1 MAIEYIQKDY
11 PDFDIPPY
19 KGTSYESWIPDTL
32 DLAERADLAING
44 LTGPTDPEADYE
56 AYWQVNFFRNP
67 PIMWHDIDDVQ
78 PKFMEALPLLRII
91 TGSQYNNQVDFAWMT
106 TLLRSIGPDG
116 LIYMPLIGRP
126 WAKFYRGPDGYPN
139 PVWKENGQTTNI
151 DDPSVEFIA
160 QPWVATGRLLST
172 MVVYY
177 NRDNNEIWKTTAQSV
192 VDRLTT
198 LAIHKDSFS
207 YYVEGSFEP
216 NATVDK
222 NSKMPQGVQ
231 AGLSTGRLIQGL
243 THVYK
248 FMDYKP
254 AIELAGKLV
263 SYLIN
268 HAAFFDK
275 DGKFIENTE
284 ERNFIHFHDHA
295 IDLLF
300 ILEYATETKDMDLIK
315 FVNKSYKWART
326 QGACTVG
333 LFPEIIEDIP
343 ISYKYPQHQ
352 RGCLVSETCEV
363 TDMINL
369 ALKLTKLGI
378 ADYWDDVDRWVR
390 NQFAENQLTR
400 IDWIERIHN
409 PAKEINVMRVGET
422 DERVAERNI
431 GAFAGWPSA
440 NDWSLTAGIMHCCTG
455 NGARTIYYV
464 WENVIT
470 YNNDKLSLNLLL
482 NHASAWADVKSHIP
496 YEGKVEIKINQRCNV
511 LSIRIPEWIESNSTD
526 VICLVNN
533 HPKQTTWNGR
543 FVEIA
548 SLNQGDTVILDFPI
562 EEKTVTEMIGSV
574 LYTLV
579 IKGNEVVFID
589 PPGKIHPL
597 YQRSHYRENNTR
609 WKKIKRFV
617 PDKHLDYF

>member
-1 MAIEYIQKDY
+1 MAIEYIRKDY

-32 DLAERADLAING
+32 DLAERAELAING

-151 DDPSVEFIA
+151 DDPSVKFIA

-177 NRDNNEIWKTTAQSV
+177 NRDNNEIWKTTAQRV

-222 NSKMPQGVQ
+222 NAKIPQGVQ

-248 FMDYKP
+248 FMDYPP
-254 AIELAGKLV
+254 ALELAGKLV
-263 SYLIN
+263 SYLKDY
-268 HAAFFDK
+268 AAFFDK

-300 ILEYATETKDMDLIK
+300 ILEYATETKDMDLIN
-315 FVNKSYKWART
+315 FVNKSYTWART
-326 QGACTVG
+326 QGSCTVG
-333 LFPEIIEDIP
+333 FFPEIIEDIP

-369 ALKLTKLGI
+369 ALKLTKLGV

-390 NQFAENQLTR
+390 NQFTENQLTR

-496 YEGKVEIKINQRCNV
+496 YEGKVEIKIHQTCNV
-511 LSIRIPEWIESNSTD
+511 LSIRIPEWLESNSPD
-526 VICLVNN
+526 VTCLVNN
-533 HPKQTTWNGR
+533 HPKQITWNGR
-543 FVEIA
+543 FVEIP
-548 SLNQGDTVILDFPI
+548 SLNQGDTVMLDFPI

-589 PPGKIHPL
+589 PPGKTHPL
-597 YQRSHYRENNTR
+597 YQRAHYRENNTR
-609 WKKIKRFV
+609 WKKVKRFV

>member
-315 FVNKSYKWART
+315 FVNKRYKWART
-326 QGACTVG
+326 QGSCTVG
-333 LFPEIIEDIP
+333 FFPEIIEDIP

-369 ALKLTKLGI
+369 ALKLTKIGI

>member
-151 DDPSVEFIA
+151 VDPSVVFIA

-326 QGACTVG
+326 QGSCTVG
-333 LFPEIIEDIP
+333 FFPEIIEDIP

>member
-151 DDPSVEFIA
+151 DDPSVDFIA
-160 QPWVATGRLLST
+160 QRWVATVRLLST

-326 QGACTVG
+326 QGSCTVG
-333 LFPEIIEDIP
+333 FFPEIIEDIP

-369 ALKLTKLGI
+369 ALKLTKIGI

>member
-1 MAIEYIQKDY
+1 MAIEYIRKDY

-32 DLAERADLAING
+32 DLAERAELAING

-151 DDPSVEFIA
+151 DDPSVKFIA

-177 NRDNNEIWKTTAQSV
+177 NRDNNEIWKTTAQRV

-222 NSKMPQGVQ
+222 NTKIPQGVQ

-300 ILEYATETKDMDLIK
+300 ILEYATETKDMDLIN
-315 FVNKSYKWART
+315 FVNKSYTWART
-326 QGACTVG
+326 QGSCTVG
-333 LFPEIIEDIP
+333 FFPEIIEDIP

-369 ALKLTKLGI
+369 ALKLTKLGV

-390 NQFAENQLTR
+390 NQFTENQLTR

-496 YEGKVEIKINQRCNV
+496 YEGKVEIKIHQTCNV
-511 LSIRIPEWIESNSTD
+511 LSIRIPEWIESNSPD
-526 VICLVNN
+526 VTCLVNN
-533 HPKQTTWNGR
+533 HPKQITWNGR
-543 FVEIA
+543 FVEIP
-548 SLNQGDTVILDFPI
+548 SLNQGDTVMLDFPI

-589 PPGKIHPL
+589 PPGKTHPL
-597 YQRSHYRENNTR
+597 YQRAHYRENNTR

>member
-326 QGACTVG
+326 QGSCTVG
-333 LFPEIIEDIP
+333 FFPEIIEDIP

-369 ALKLTKLGI
+369 ALKLTKIGI

-543 FVEIA
+543 FVEIV

-589 PPGKIHPL
+589 PPGKTHPL
-597 YQRSHYRENNTR
+597 YQRAHYRENNTR
-609 WKKIKRFV
+609 WKKVKRFV

>member
-326 QGACTVG
+326 QGSCTVG
-333 LFPEIIEDIP
+333 FFPEIIEDIP

-369 ALKLTKLGI
+369 ALKLTKIGI

>member
-1 MAIEYIQKDY
+1 MAIEYIRKDY

-19 KGTSYESWIPDTL
+19 KGTSYETWIPDTL
-32 DLAERADLAING
+32 DLAERAELAING

-91 TGSQYNNQVDFAWMT
+91 TGSQYNNQVDHAWMS

-151 DDPSVEFIA
+151 DDPSVKFIA
-160 QPWVATGRLLST
+160 QPWVATGRLLSS

-177 NRDNNEIWKTTAQSV
+177 NRDNNKIWKTIARKV

-222 NSKMPQGVQ
+222 NAKIPQGVQ

-248 FMDYKP
+248 FMDYQP
-254 AIELAGKLV
+254 ALELAGKLV
-263 SYLIN
+263 SYLKDY
-268 HAAFFDK
+268 AAFFDK
-275 DGKFIENTE
+275 NGKFIENTE

-300 ILEYATETKDMDLIK
+300 ILEYATETKDMELIK
-315 FVNKSYKWART
+315 FVNKSYRWART
-326 QGACTVG
+326 QGSCTVG
-333 LFPEIIEDIP
+333 FFPEIIEDIP
-343 ISYKYPQHQ
+343 ISYNYPQHQ
-352 RGCLVSETCEV
+352 RGCLISETCEV

-369 ALKLTKLGI
+369 ALKLTKLGV

-455 NGARTIYYV
+455 NGARTIYYI

-470 YNNDKLSLNLLL
+470 YNNNKLSLNLLL
-482 NHASAWADVKSHIP
+482 NHASKWADVNSHIP
-496 YEGKVEIKINQRCNV
+496 YEGKVEIKIKQQCNV
-511 LSIRIPEWIESNSTD
+511 ASIRIPEWIESNSPD
-526 VICLVNN
+526 VTCLVNN
-533 HPKQTTWNGR
+533 HPKEVTWNGR

-548 SLNQGDTVILDFPI
+548 SINQGDTVILDFPI

-597 YQRSHYRENNTR
+597 YQRAHYRENNTR
-609 WKKIKRFV
+609 WKKVKRFA
-617 PDKHLDYF
+617 PDNHLNYF